1 MARNGMKVMDS
12 DMHIIEPPDLWER
25 YIDPKYRDRAPKGR
39 PGHENPS
46 VLEIDGRV
54 YPKSAAKTTGDY
66 AGSYQ
71 EMYGSLY
78 ERYKHAI
85 EAGYDAPSQLIGMDN
100 EGIDVAV
107 LFPTRGLY
115 ALASNDIDPGF
126 AAAIARAYNDWLA
139 DFCSTD
145 KNRLLGS
152 AMVTP
157 HDVDAAVAE
166 TRRMVT
172 EHGFKSIFMRPNPV
186 GGRNWSDPY
195 YDPLWREAESHGIAV
210 GFHEGGDVDLPQPG
224 QRFNN
229 SMMRHTCTHPMAMML
244 AAVDMIGGGVCER
257 FPKLRIAF
265 LEGNCS
271 WAPFLFWRLDE
282 HHEWRH
288 EWEGQELK
296 LKPSEYFKRQCYLS
310 IECDEEPARHTVD
323 ALGDGNIVFST
334 DYPHAD
340 SKYPESVN
348 RFFDLPLS
356 ESAQRNIMWD
366 NCARLYD
373 IH

>member
-1 MARNGMKVMDS
+1 MSKNGMKVMDS

-25 YIDPKYRDRAPKGR
+25 YIDPAFRDRAPKGW

-54 YPKSAAKTTGDY
+54 YPKSAGRRKDDY

-71 EMYGSLY
+71 EMYGALY

-85 EAGYDAPSQLIGMDN
+85 EAGYDAPSQLVGMDN

-115 ALASNDIDPGF
+115 ALASDDIDPPF
-126 AAAIARAYNDWLA
+126 AAAISRAYNDWLA

-145 KNRLLGS
+145 TTRLLGA
-152 AMVTP
+152 AMVPP

-172 EHGFKSIFMRPNPV
+172 EHGFKAIFMRPNPV
-186 GGRNWSDPY
+186 GGRNWSDPH

-210 GFHEGGDVDLPQPG
+210 CFHEGGEVDLPQPG
-224 QRFNN
+224 KQFKN

-257 FPKLRIAF
+257 FPNLRIAF

-271 WAPFLFWRLDE
+271 WAPFLMWRLDE

-288 EWEGQELK
+288 EWEGQELS
-296 LKPSEYFKRQCYLS
+296 LQPSEYFKRQCYLS
-310 IECDEEPARHTVD
+310 IECDEEPARYAVD
-323 ALGDGNIVFST
+323 ALGEGNIVFST

-340 SKYPESVN
+340 SKYPDSVD

-356 ESAQRNIMWD
+356 ESAQRSIMWD

-373 IH
+373 I

>member
-1 MARNGMKVMDS
+1 MARNGMKIMDS

-25 YIDPKYRDRAPKGR
+25 YIEPKFRDRAPKGW

-54 YPKSAAKTTGDY
+54 YPKGATRKESH
-66 AGSYQ
+66 YQ
-71 EMYGSLY
+71 DMYGALY

-85 EAGYDAPSQLIGMDN
+85 ECGYDAPSQLIGMDN

-115 ALASNDIDPGF
+115 ALASDEIEPDF
-126 AAAIARAYNDWLA
+126 AAAISRAYNDWLA

-145 KNRLLGS
+145 TNRLYGA
-152 AMVTP
+152 AMVPP
-157 HDVDAAVAE
+157 HNVEAAVAE
-166 TRRMVT
+166 TKRMAT
-172 EHGFKSIFMRPNPV
+172 EHGFKAIFMRPNPV
-186 GGRNWSDPY
+186 GGRNWSDPH
-195 YDPLWREAESHGIAV
+195 YDPLWAEAEAQGVAV
-210 GFHEGGDVDLPQPG
+210 CFHEGGDVDLPQTG
-224 QRFNN
+224 DRFPN
-229 SMMRHTCTHPMAMML
+229 SMMSHTCTHPMSMML
-244 AAVDMIGGGVCER
+244 AAVDMIGGGVCQR
-257 FPKLRIAF
+257 YPDLRIAF

-288 EWEGQELK
+288 EWEGKELA
-296 LKPSEYFKRQCYLS
+296 LKPSEYFRRQCFLS
-310 IECDEEPARHTVD
+310 IECDEEPAKYAVD
-323 ALGDGNIVFST
+323 TFGGGNIVFSS

-340 SKYPESVN
+340 SKYPESVG

-356 ESAQRNIMWD
+356 EDAQRKIMWD
-366 NCARLYD
+366 NCAELYD
-373 IH
+373 IQ

>member
-1 MARNGMKVMDS
+1 MAKNGMKVMDS

-25 YIDPKYRDRAPKGR
+25 YIDPKYRDRAPKGWS
-39 PGHENPS
+39 GHENPS
-46 VLEIDGRV
+46 VLEIEGRV
-54 YPKSAAKTTGDY
+54 YPKTAGEKTGKH
-66 AGSYQ
+66 AGAYQ
-71 EMYGSLY
+71 EMYGALY

-85 EAGYDAPSQLIGMDN
+85 DAGYDAPSQLVGMDN

-115 ALASNDIDPGF
+115 ALASDDIEPDF
-126 AAAIARAYNDWLA
+126 AAAIAAAYNNWLA

-145 KNRLLGS
+145 TTRLLGA

-157 HDVDAAVAE
+157 HNLGAAVAE
-166 TRRMVT
+166 TRRMALD
-172 EHGFKSIFMRPNPV
+172 HGFRAIFMRPNPV
-186 GGRNWSDPY
+186 AGRNWSDPY
-195 YDPLWREAESHGIAV
+195 YDPLWREAEELNVAV
-210 GFHEGGDVDLPQPG
+210 CFHEGGYVDLPQPG
-224 QRFNN
+224 KRFPN
-229 SMMRHTCTHPMAMML
+229 SMMRHTCSHPMAMML

-282 HHEWRH
+282 HQEWRH
-288 EWEGQELK
+288 EWEGQELS
-296 LKPSEYFKRQCYLS
+296 LRPSEYFKRQCWLS
-310 IECDEEPARHTVD
+310 VECDEEPARHTVD

-334 DYPHAD
+334 DYPHGD
-340 SKYPESVN
+340 SKYPESVDK
-348 RFFDLPLS
+348 FLTLPLS
-356 ESAQRNIMWD
+356 EQAKRNILWD

-373 IH
+373 LG